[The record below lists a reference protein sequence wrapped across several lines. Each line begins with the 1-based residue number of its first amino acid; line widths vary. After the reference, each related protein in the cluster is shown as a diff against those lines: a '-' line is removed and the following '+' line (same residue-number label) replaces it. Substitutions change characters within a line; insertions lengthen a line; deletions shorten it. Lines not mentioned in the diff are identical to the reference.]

1 MSFQTIYYINN
12 GASEHFRPLLCQELS
27 EPPFNARKY
36 FGAPP
41 LTEKIFWCLPL
52 RCPPIFLR
60 ITSPIMNLL
69 DRSFLKQ
76 FKTFGV
82 RVLSDLN
89 TRFRLHGIFISD
101 KTLLLMF

>member
-1 MSFQTIYYINN
+1 MPENIS
-12 GASEHFRPLLCQELS
+12 APPPLL
-27 EPPFNARKY
+27 RKY
-36 FGAPP
+36 FGACP
-41 LTEKIFWCLPL
+41 FGA
-52 RCPPIFLR
+52 PPIFLR